1 METSIVPCA
10 NWKCWIAGKFNH
22 SVCVWKIVK
31 TFIDKKLF
39 QFGTFR
45 TPKKSIQ
52 SVPME
57 RCKQRLSRCK
67 KLAACNKER
76 LAGIVKPSKSDY
88 LCGTDSKT
96 YKSECDLAQAT
107 CLWVQFKSCSFS
119 FSNSVCQ
126 TNTENVTCNPCMKQR
141 RRKKTI

>member
-1 METSIVPCA
+1 MVM
-10 NWKCWIAGKFNH
+10 FY
-22 SVCVWKIVK
+22 
-31 TFIDKKLF
+31 
-39 QFGTFR
+39 R

-76 LAGIVKPSKSDY
+76 YSGIVKPSKNDY

-107 CLWVQFKSCSFS
+107 CL
-119 FSNSVCQ
+119 
-126 TNTENVTCNPCMKQR
+126 
-141 RRKKTI
+141 